1 MPAGRGLHCG
11 PRLLFSLCSQHLR
24 QNASAGTDE
33 RLARPILIGRPSVI
47 ETRIRKAGLN
57 LQAANTVINVDL
69 PWNPAVLEQRI
80 SRVHRMGQKKN
91 VSAYKLIT
99 LNTIE
104 EKIAEMQKRKKGLV
118 KKVVSCDDEAIAKL
132 TWEDVLELLKT

>member
-1 MPAGRGLHCG
+1 MTCG
-11 PRLLFSLCSQHLR
+11 GTLPSRTKR
-24 QNASAGTDE
+24 PTASIA
-33 RLARPILIGRPSVI
+33 S
-47 ETRIRKAGLN
+47 
-57 LQAANTVINVDL
+57 
-69 PWNPAVLEQRI
+69 
-80 SRVHRMGQKKN
+80 GQKN
-91 VSAYKLIT
+91 SVSAYKLIT